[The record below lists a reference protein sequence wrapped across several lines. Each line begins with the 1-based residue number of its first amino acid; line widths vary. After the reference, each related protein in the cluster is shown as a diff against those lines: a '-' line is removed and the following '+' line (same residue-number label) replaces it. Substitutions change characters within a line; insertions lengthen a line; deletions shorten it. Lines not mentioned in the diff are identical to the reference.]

1 MFVSVNFLKIREV
14 PVFRILKASLK
25 QVPNQVGSYR
35 EMNSRDEIHN
45 TEKKFFGQKLEKM
58 YKVKSLE
65 KVGFV
70 NE

>member
-35 EMNSRDEIHN
+35 EMNSRDE
-45 TEKKFFGQKLEKM
+45 KM
-58 YKVKSLE
+58 LRRVFTILTHRGSNGGHDYDRALLGS
-65 KVGFV
+65 
-70 NE
+70 